1 MALLLAYG
9 VGFEA
14 IGFIPCTLALL
25 LVLMWFVDP
34 VDWWLALLVAVIAT
48 FGVWAAMT
56 KWLQDSAAGG
66 RPRRHL
72 GIKAG
77 SMDIIAGLGQGFAVA
92 LQPINLLYCFIG
104 VFIGTLVGVLP
115 GIGPVSAMSLL
126 LPVTLSG
133 TPESGIIMMAGIYY
147 GSMYGGS
154 TTSILVNIPGEA
166 ASVVT
171 CIDGHEMAK
180 QGRAGPALGIAA
192 LGSFAAGTFA
202 IIALMLVAPS
212 LARVAIAFG
221 PPEYF
226 SLMVLGLTILSFL
239 SQGSMAKSL
248 LMAASASCSG
258 LIGIDQIT
266 AQPRLTF
273 DRLELLDGIGLVPIV
288 MGLFGVAEILSNL
301 EQELKREVIKA
312 RIGGLWPS
320 LAGLGGIEMAD
331 RCAAPCSGF
340 FLGILPGGGAVIAS
354 FASYAMEKKM
364 SSTPERFGKG
374 AIEGVAGPEAANNA
388 AAGGAFIPL
397 MTLGIPPNVVMA
409 LLLGA
414 FIIHGLQPGPL
425 LMTQQPDLFWGIVAS
440 MYIGNAMLLVL
451 NMPLIGMWVQV
462 LKLPYRILFPLI
474 LMFCIVGVFASGN
487 AVFDVFVMVVFG
499 VLGYLMRKF
508 GYEPAPLVLAFVL
521 GPMLENNLRKSLI
534 LSHGDFH
541 DLRRAADLGRLP
553 AAGRRGAG
561 RARCCRPWRGGAPR
575 SPSNPKPRA
584 ALGPM
589 RRCRVTV
596 AGGARRRR

>member
-1 MALLLAYG
+1 
-9 VGFEA
+9 
-14 IGFIPCTLALL
+14 
-25 LVLMWFVDP
+25 
-34 VDWWLALLVAVIAT
+34 
-48 FGVWAAMT
+48 
-56 KWLQDSAAGG
+56 
-66 RPRRHL
+66 
-72 GIKAG
+72 
-77 SMDIIAGLGQGFAVA
+77 MDIIAGLGQGFAVA

-133 TPESGIIMMAGIYY
+133 TPEAGIIMMAGIYY

-180 QGRAGPALGIAA
+180 QGRAGPALGMAA
-192 LGSFAAGTFA
+192 LASFAAGTFA
-202 IIALMLVAPS
+202 VLALMLVAPS

-226 SLMVLGLTILSFL
+226 SLMLLGLTILSFL

-248 LMAASASCSG
+248 LMAAVGLVLG
-258 LIGIDQIT
+258 LIGMDQIT

-273 DRLELLDGIGLVPIV
+273 DRLELLDGVGLVPIV

-301 EQELKREVIKA
+301 EQELKRELIKA
-312 RIGGLWPS
+312 NIGSLWPS
-320 LAGLGGIEMAD
+320 LAD
-331 RCAAPCSGF
+331 WAASKWAILRGTVLGF

-354 FASYAMEKKM
+354 FASYALEKKM
-364 SSTPERFGKG
+364 SRTPERFGKG

-425 LMTQQPDLFWGIVAS
+425 LMVQKPELFWGIVAS
-440 MYIGNAMLLVL
+440 MYIGNVMLLVL

-462 LKLPYRILFPLI
+462 LKVPYSILFPLI

-534 LSHGDFH
+534 MSHGDFTIFVERPISAVC
-541 DLRRAADLGRLP
+541 LALAA
-553 AAGRRGAG
+553 
-561 RARCCRPWRGGAPR
+561 
-575 SPSNPKPRA
+575 A
-584 ALGPM
+584 ALIGPLLP
-589 RRCRVTV
+589 
-596 AGGARRRR
+596 GLARRRARIAADQT

>member
-1 MALLLAYG
+1 MDLFA
-9 VGFEA
+9 
-14 IGFIPCTLALL
+14 
-25 LVLMWFVDP
+25 
-34 VDWWLALLVAVIAT
+34 
-48 FGVWAAMT
+48 
-56 KWLQDSAAGG
+56 
-66 RPRRHL
+66 
-72 GIKAG
+72 
-77 SMDIIAGLGQGFAVA
+77 SMVQGFGVA

-133 TPESGIIMMAGIYY
+133 SPEAGIIMMAGIYY

-166 ASVVT
+166 ASDVT
-171 CIDGHEMAK
+171 CLDGHEMAK
-180 QGRAGPALGIAA
+180 RGRAGAA
-192 LGSFAAGTFA
+192 LGMAALASFAAGTFA
-202 IIALMLVAPS
+202 IVALMLVAPA
-212 LARVAIAFG
+212 LARVAVAFG

-248 LMAASASCSG
+248 LMASFGVLLG

-266 AQPRLTF
+266 AQARMTF

-301 EQELKREVIKA
+301 ERELKREVITA

-320 LAGLGGIEMAD
+320 LAD
-331 RCAAPCSGF
+331 WAACKWPIMRGTVLGF
-340 FLGILPGGGAVIAS
+340 FLGILPGGGAVISS
-354 FASYAMEKKM
+354 FASYALERKM
-364 SSTPERFGKG
+364 SGTPERFGKG

-414 FIIHGLQPGPL
+414 FVIHGLQPGPL
-425 LMTQQPDLFWGIVAS
+425 LMTQNPALFWGVVAS

-462 LKLPYRILFPLI
+462 LKLPYRVLFPLI

-534 LSHGDFH
+534 LSHGEFMIF
-541 DLRRAADLGRLP
+541 LERPISAACLVL
-553 AAGRRGAG
+553 AAIALL
-561 RARCCRPWRGGAPR
+561 APLV
-575 SPSNPKPRA
+575 PNF
-584 ALGPM
+584 
-589 RRCRVTV
+589 
-596 AGGARRRR
+596 ARRREKLATDQT

>member
-1 MALLLAYG
+1 
-9 VGFEA
+9 
-14 IGFIPCTLALL
+14 
-25 LVLMWFVDP
+25 
-34 VDWWLALLVAVIAT
+34 
-48 FGVWAAMT
+48 
-56 KWLQDSAAGG
+56 
-66 RPRRHL
+66 
-72 GIKAG
+72 
-77 SMDIIAGLGQGFAVA
+77 MDILAGIGHGFAVA

-180 QGRAGPALGIAA
+180 QGRAGPALGMAA
-192 LGSFAAGTFA
+192 LASFAAGTFA
-202 IIALMLVAPS
+202 VVALMLVAPS

-226 SLMVLGLTILSFL
+226 SLMLLGLTILSFL

-248 LMAASASCSG
+248 LMACFGLVLG
-258 LIGIDQIT
+258 LIGLDQIT

-273 DRLELLDGIGLVPIV
+273 DRLELLDGVGLVPIV

-301 EQELKREVIKA
+301 EQDLKREIIRA
-312 RIGGLWPS
+312 NIGSLWPS
-320 LAGLGGIEMAD
+320 LKD
-331 RCAAPCSGF
+331 WAASKWPIARGTVLGF

-364 SSTPERFGKG
+364 SATPERFGKG

-425 LMTQQPDLFWGIVAS
+425 LMVQKPDLFWGIVAS
-440 MYIGNAMLLVL
+440 MYIGNVMLLVL

-462 LKLPYRILFPLI
+462 LKVPYNVLFPLI
-474 LMFCIVGVFASGN
+474 LMFCVVGVFASGN
-487 AVFDVFVMVVFG
+487 AAFDVLVMAVFG
-499 VLGYLMRKF
+499 VLGYAWRKF
-508 GYEPAPLVLAFVL
+508 GYELAPLVLAFVL

-534 LSHGDFH
+534 LSQGDFSIFI
-541 DLRRAADLGRLP
+541 DKPISAACLA
-553 AAGRRGAG
+553 AAGLILL
-561 RARCCRPWRGGAPR
+561 APLMPGLSR
-575 SPSNPKPRA
+575 KREA
-584 ALGPM
+584 IALDK
-589 RRCRVTV
+589 T
-596 AGGARRRR
+596 

>member
-1 MALLLAYG
+1 
-9 VGFEA
+9 
-14 IGFIPCTLALL
+14 
-25 LVLMWFVDP
+25 
-34 VDWWLALLVAVIAT
+34 
-48 FGVWAAMT
+48 
-56 KWLQDSAAGG
+56 
-66 RPRRHL
+66 
-72 GIKAG
+72 
-77 SMDIIAGLGQGFAVA
+77 MDIIAGLGQGFTVA

-171 CIDGHEMAK
+171 CLDGHAMAK

-202 IIALMLVAPS
+202 LIALMLVAPA

-226 SLMVLGLTILSFL
+226 SLMVLGLTVLSFL
-239 SQGSMAKSL
+239 SQGTMAKSL
-248 LMAASASCSG
+248 LMAAIGIILG

-273 DRLELLDGIGLVPIV
+273 GRLELLDGIGLVPIV

-320 LAGLGGIEMAD
+320 LQDWSASKWAIVRGTLL
-331 RCAAPCSGF
+331 GF

-354 FASYAMEKKM
+354 FASYAIEKKV
-364 SSTPERFGKG
+364 SKTPERFGHG

-425 LMTQQPDLFWGIVAS
+425 LMTQRPDLFWGIVAS

-487 AVFDVFVMVVFG
+487 AVFDVFVMVMFG

-534 LSHGDFH
+534 LSHGDFQIFIARPISAVC
-541 DLRRAADLGRLP
+541 LLLAVAALAAPLLPALARRRAALP
-553 AAGRRGAG
+553 VE
-561 RARCCRPWRGGAPR
+561 P
-575 SPSNPKPRA
+575 
-584 ALGPM
+584 
-589 RRCRVTV
+589 
-596 AGGARRRR
+596 